1 GWYARN
7 WTLDLAV
14 ESAVPA
20 KGGWTKGAVV
30 TIANLDRMVMP
41 VTVEVAFLGGA
52 KQRLHLPAET
62 WIQKT
67 EAQINLDST
76 QPVLSVTIDPDH
88 VVPDKNRNNNILNVA
103 G

>member
-1 GWYARN
+1 M
-7 WTLDLAV
+7 

-41 VTVEVAFLGGA
+41 VTLEVAFLGGT
-52 KQRLHLPAET
+52 KQRIQLPAET

-67 EAQINLDST
+67 EAQIHLDST
-76 QPVLSVTIDPDH
+76 QPIVSVTVDPDH
-88 VVPDKNRNNNILNVA
+88 VVPDKNRANNVLTL
-103 G
+103 GG